1 MIRWLKD
8 ASQTERQTFWAC
20 FAGWCLDAFD
30 SQMLGLALPF
40 LIVSLSLSRAEAGWI
55 PSLTLATAALGGWLG
70 GALSD
75 RFGRVRVLQGAV
87 LWFALFS
94 LACASA
100 PTYFFL
106 IIFKAAQGL
115 GFGAEWAAGA
125 VLIAETIRPA
135 NRGKAMGA
143 VQSGW
148 AVGWGAAVLI
158 SVVVFSSFAS
168 AVSWRV
174 LFAIGLLPAL
184 LVLWIQR
191 HLVTVPH
198 KRRQTAPSFG
208 TSLVGIFRRDSL
220 RATAAGGLLGIGAHG
235 GYYGLFTWL
244 PTYLK
249 SDRGLSVI
257 STGAYLGV
265 IIFSFG
271 IGCLFAG
278 QFLDWLGRSKAITLF
293 AVGCI
298 LTIACDLLL
307 SISNAEMLF
316 LGFPLGFFAAG
327 IPASMGTLF
336 SEMFAQN
343 IRGSGVG
350 FCYNF
355 GRVVAAGFPALVGI
369 LSDHL
374 SLGLATGAATIAAYS
389 LVLIAI
395 AILPR
400 GMARPMT
407 ADGTLRS
414 A

>member
-1 MIRWLKD
+1 MIHWLKD
-8 ASQTERQTFWAC
+8 ASPTERRTFWAC

-40 LIVSLSLSRAEAGWI
+40 LMASLSISRSQAGII

-75 RFGRVRVLQGAV
+75 RFGRVTILKGAV

-94 LACASA
+94 LACAGAS
-100 PTYFFL
+100 TYPLL
-106 IIFKAAQGL
+106 IAFKTAQGF

-125 VLIAETIRPA
+125 VLIAETISSE

-148 AVGWGAAVLI
+148 AVGWGAAVLV
-158 SVVVFSSFAS
+158 SVAVFAGLPSGL
-168 AVSWRV
+168 SWRV
-174 LFAIGLLPAL
+174 LFAIGVAPAL

-191 HLVTVPH
+191 HLLS
-198 KRRQTAPSFG
+198 APTTPNVSAPGFSS
-208 TSLVGIFRRDSL
+208 SLLVIFRRGSL
-220 RATAAGGLLGIGAHG
+220 RATLAGGLLGIGAHG

-249 SDRGLSVI
+249 ADRGLSVI

-265 IIFSFG
+265 IILSFG
-271 IGCLFAG
+271 FGCLVAG
-278 QFLDWLGRSKAITLF
+278 QFLDWLGRRQAIALF
-293 AVGCI
+293 VLGCM

-307 SISNAEMLF
+307 PISNAQMLF

-336 SEMFAQN
+336 SEMFGQSV
-343 IRGSGVG
+343 RGSGVG

-355 GRVVAAGFPALVGI
+355 GRVVAAAFPALVGI

-374 SLGLATGAATIAAYS
+374 GLGLATGLATIAAYS
-389 LVLIAI
+389 LVLVAI
-395 AILPR
+395 ALLP
-400 GMARPMT
+400 GRPAQPRAAERMF
-407 ADGTLRS
+407 RS